1 MTAHPSAL
9 RAAAALLRELATA
22 HRSALLYPAGHPE
35 RTALGARLVTHVT
48 SLRTAVDGDP
58 TVFVDHGSFYLGTT
72 LLTHESLTLGRLS
85 ESLAATDIQSLT
97 FAPQTGA
104 QDLEA
109 LIEVLSDER
118 TRSDLGGVL
127 LNAVAAPGITSPEWH
142 QRLTELRRA
151 YAGGVDVLRH
161 ESARAAGGE
170 PIDLEAASGAVA
182 QIADQVAQDPAY
194 GVLLSAVKS
203 YDEYTYIHMVNV
215 CVMSVALGQL
225 IGLRHDQ
232 VEVLGLGALLHDI
245 GKVFVPADVLNAP
258 GRLDEEQWR
267 LVQRHPVDGAGMFL
281 ATAQGLY
288 HPAASVLLEHHAG
301 YNSHGYPTLHGHG
314 PSAPSRLVAVVDC
327 YDAITSKRS
336 YRDPLDRHEALAV
349 VRAAAGREL
358 DPVAVTALG
367 ALLGD
372 HPIGSVVEL
381 DTGEVAVVVRQHE
394 RRGDQPTVLVLLDRT
409 GTPTEV
415 EERDLAADGARVS
428 RRLDADRVGIDLTR
442 FILEGVVHTTGD
454 ERSARGLVHEPSP
467 GEAAPHGYV
476 ATHQHLGP
484 DQLDGAPDPD
494 VAPTFDL

>member
-1 MTAHPSAL
+1 MTAHPAAL
-9 RAAAALLRELATA
+9 RAAAALLRDLATA
-22 HRSALLYPAGHPE
+22 HQSALLYPAGHPQ
-35 RTALGARLVTHVT
+35 RTALGARLATHVT
-48 SLRTAVDGDP
+48 TLRNAVDGDP
-58 TVFVDHGSFYLGTT
+58 TIFVDHGSFYLGTT
-72 LLTHESLTLGRLS
+72 LLTHESLTLGRLA
-85 ESLAATDIQSLT
+85 ESLAATDIQSVT
-97 FAPQTGA
+97 FAPRTVA

-118 TRSDLGGVL
+118 ARSDLGGVL
-127 LNAVAAPGITSPEWH
+127 LNAVAAPGISSPEWH

-161 ESARAAGGE
+161 QSARAAGGE
-170 PIDLEAASGAVA
+170 PIDLDAARGAVA

-245 GKVFVPADVLNAP
+245 GKVFVPADVLNTP

-281 ATAQGLY
+281 ATGHGLY
-288 HPAASVLLEHHAG
+288 HPAASVLFEHHAG

-349 VRAAAGREL
+349 VRAAAGQEL

-409 GTPTEV
+409 GTPSAV

-442 FILEGVVHTTGD
+442 FILEGEVHASGP

-467 GEAAPHGYV
+467 GEAAPHGYNAV
-476 ATHQHLGP
+476 HQHVGP
-484 DQLDGAPDPD
+484 DQLDGAADPD
-494 VAPTFDL
+494 VAPPFDL

>member
-9 RAAAALLRELATA
+9 SAAAALLRELATS
-22 HRSALLYPAGHPE
+22 RQSALLYPAGHPH
-35 RTALGARLVTHVT
+35 RTALGARLATHVT
-48 SLRTAVDGDP
+48 TLRAAVDGDP
-58 TVFVDHGSFYLGTT
+58 TIFVDRGSFYLEST
-72 LLTHESLTLGRLS
+72 LLTHESLTLGRLA

-97 FAPQTGA
+97 FTPQTVA
-104 QDLEA
+104 HDLEA

-118 TRSDLGGVL
+118 ARSNLGGVL
-127 LNAVAAPGITSPEWH
+127 LNAVASPGINSPEWH

-170 PIDLEAASGAVA
+170 PIDLDVASRAVA
-182 QIADQVAQDPAY
+182 HIADQVAQDPAY
-194 GVLLSAVKS
+194 GLLLSAVKS

-232 VEVLGLGALLHDI
+232 VMVLGLGALLHDI

-267 LVQRHPVDGAGMFL
+267 LIQQHPVDGAGMFL
-281 ATAQGLY
+281 ATGHGLY
-288 HPAASVLLEHHAG
+288 HPAASVLLEHHVG
-301 YNSHGYPTLHGHG
+301 YTSGGYPTLHGHG
-314 PSAPSRLVAVVDC
+314 LSVPSRLVAVVDS

-415 EERDLAADGARVS
+415 EERDLAAVGARIS
-428 RRLDADRVGIDLTR
+428 QRLDADRVGVDLTR
-442 FILEGVVHTTGD
+442 FILEGEVHVTGPD
-454 ERSARGLVHEPSP
+454 RSAGGLVHEPSP

-476 ATHQHLGP
+476 AAHHYGGP
-484 DQLDGAPDPD
+484 GQLDGAADPD
-494 VAPTFDL
+494 VAPPFDL